1 MDRIFNF
8 KHNQKMDIVATFLLL
23 NTSIAFLIIGYLS
36 PIETQLVW
44 YIVGSIMGMLALI
57 PLCMFLNDPRQYR
70 VLKVT
75 REDED
80 FYKVQYKGYLKW
92 VDIKGTDNKTLTFN
106 DLESAKKYA
115 IQQSVKLAKDLK
127 LKKKDKVQELYKTKF
142 NGQKNDQT
150 ASVPPV
156 AVAQQQNEQ
165 TTQQQTNKHTLKFD
179 KKASTEQDIN
189 DMLNA
194 LEDMPVTDDEEEDNE
209 QQEAESETEENSED
223 ANVATS
229 DANVATSKDN
239 VATSETKPETKP
251 KQETANDDE
260 SKPVQS
266 STKKGKKNVLA
277 QSIKNSNIV
286 AASSADDINASLQ
299 ELKKEWRDK
308 NDDTDDDDD
317 KSAFH
322 ENLSQRFLDV
332 LSESNTDNE
341 RETKQSNKKP
351 KNANINLHKN
361 PAQQAENSNRKT
373 GNQKPMKNQNPSQ
386 QNANDADSPKDNED
400 TEETKEG
407 WIVPKQKPSQAS
419 VQSGAVSQQQSPA
432 QSVEQKAS
440 QQATVEPSQNDQTA
454 VPPATA
460 SQQQN
465 GQGAQ
470 QSKAA
475 QPLAP
480 NDSDNNGGQQPAQTA
495 QAAQNKTQEKSD
507 SGSPTPDNDMDDS
520 SSSASDKALEQTSQ
534 ADQTADKGQNGA
546 EDDSP
551 IIDEEDAIR
560 QYAEENQ
567 RNQENQKV
575 EFSHASDG
583 LREETIKMTTTS
595 QKYDGHT
602 LVIAEN
608 MENDNSQNVIEPDE
622 NGEIHVEV
630 DENLNPH
637 FSNSNS
643 HKHG

>member
-142 NGQKNDQT
+142 NGQKNDQN
-150 ASVPPV
+150 ASVQSG
-156 AVAQQQNEQ
+156 AETQQQNDQ
-165 TTQQQTNKHTLKFD
+165 TAQQQTNKHTLKFD
-179 KKASTEQDIN
+179 KKVSTEQDIN

-194 LEDMPVTDDEEEDNE
+194 LEDMPVTDDEEEDE
-209 QQEAESETEENSED
+209 QQEAESEAEENSD
-223 ANVATS
+223 

-373 GNQKPMKNQNPSQ
+373 GNQKPMKNQNPSP
-386 QNANDADSPKDNED
+386 QNANDADSSKDNED

-419 VQSGAVSQQQSPA
+419 VQSGAVSQQPA
-432 QSVEQKAS
+432 Q
-440 QQATVEPSQNDQTA
+440 
-454 VPPATA
+454 
-460 SQQQN
+460 
-465 GQGAQ
+465 
-470 QSKAA
+470 
-475 QPLAP
+475 
-480 NDSDNNGGQQPAQTA
+480 
-495 QAAQNKTQEKSD
+495 
-507 SGSPTPDNDMDDS
+507 
-520 SSSASDKALEQTSQ
+520 
-534 ADQTADKGQNGA
+534 
-546 EDDSP
+546 
-551 IIDEEDAIR
+551 I
-560 QYAEENQ
+560 
-567 RNQENQKV
+567 
-575 EFSHASDG
+575 
-583 LREETIKMTTTS
+583 
-595 QKYDGHT
+595 
-602 LVIAEN
+602 
-608 MENDNSQNVIEPDE
+608 
-622 NGEIHVEV
+622 
-630 DENLNPH
+630 
-637 FSNSNS
+637 
-643 HKHG
+643 

>member
-189 DMLNA
+189 DMLNV
-194 LEDMPVTDDEEEDNE
+194 LDEMPVTDDEEEDE
-209 QQEAESETEENSED
+209 QQEAESEAEENSD
-223 ANVATS
+223 NANVATS
-229 DANVATSKDN
+229 EAN

-286 AASSADDINASLQ
+286 AASSADDINASLR

-373 GNQKPMKNQNPSQ
+373 GNQKPMKNQNPSP
-386 QNANDADSPKDNED
+386 QNANDADSPKYNED

-454 VPPATA
+454 NQTAVPPVTA

-480 NDSDNNGGQQPAQTA
+480 NDSDNNGVQQPAQTA
-495 QAAQNKTQEKSD
+495 QAAQNKTQD
-507 SGSPTPDNDMDDS
+507 MQDAGSPTPDNDMDDS

-534 ADQTADKGQNGA
+534 ADQTADQGQNGA